1 LGRSNRFLS
10 FLDTLTLLAI
20 HNAFQNSHN
29 SSQFC
34 GVTLSGDRASLNSC
48 TAINALIA
56 IPQTKQ
62 RNPGTE
68 IQARKPKQRFQQ
80 PKISSVQSAN
90 WQMFGQVLAL
100 VLNPIG
106 AAKPPTNP
114 WPTAAFLAYRSSSKF
129 SIFNPRSHY
138 DRSRRSPSGRGS
150 SQRHR

>member
-1 LGRSNRFLS
+1 
-10 FLDTLTLLAI
+10 LDILTLLAI

-56 IPQTKQ
+56 IPQTKP

-80 PKISSVQSAN
+80 PKINSVRSAN
-90 WQMFGQVLAL
+90 
-100 VLNPIG
+100 
-106 AAKPPTNP
+106 AKPTGH
-114 WPTAAFLAYRSSSKF
+114 LANVRASF
-129 SIFNPRSHY
+129 GPGAEP
-138 DRSRRSPSGRGS
+138 D
-150 SQRHR
+150 